1 MNLYPRRSLEAIAL
15 AKKGNDGL
23 ALEGLKLQGNKTIA
37 TNGHYLITTT
47 YKAKTETP
55 NYLRY
60 PIKNAWDEREED
72 PIIIEGEKIKQAIKI
87 LPSKKEIKDN
97 PILGHVAIGK
107 TCGSEEICLK
117 TKGGAVHTKPMEGRF
132 PNTDKVIPDYQND
145 NYIRVGLCPKLLK
158 DISTLLAKDCHTLVL
173 HISKKGS
180 EDKPIVI
187 TTEDEDFDNE
197 IILMPRRL
205 EEKDKN

>member
-15 AKKGNDGL
+15 ARKGTEGHV
-23 ALEGLKLQGNKTIA
+23 LEGLKFEGNKTIA
-37 TNGHYLITTT
+37 SNGRYMITTT
-47 YKAKTETP
+47 YKANPETP
-55 NYLRY
+55 NYLSY
-60 PIKNAWDEREED
+60 PVKNAWDEREEN
-72 PIIIEGEKIKQAIKI
+72 PIIIEAEKIKQAIKI
-87 LPSKKEIKDN
+87 LPSKKDIKTL

-117 TKGGAVHTKPMEGRF
+117 TADGAIHAKPMEGRF

-173 HISKKGS
+173 HISKKRS
-180 EDKPIVI
+180 ENKPIVI

-197 IILMPRRL
+197 IILMPRSL
-205 EEKDKN
+205 PENQG